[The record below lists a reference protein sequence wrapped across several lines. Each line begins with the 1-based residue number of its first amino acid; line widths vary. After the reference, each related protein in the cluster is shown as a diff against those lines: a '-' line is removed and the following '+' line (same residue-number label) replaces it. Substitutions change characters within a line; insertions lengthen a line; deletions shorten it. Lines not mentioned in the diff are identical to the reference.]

1 MLANIT
7 ALGPEAS
14 ENPYL
19 PYLAAL
25 ERGGII
31 DSPENMAEE
40 LHEPAGV
47 YIANGLIPNNRG
59 AGIVAVGNSLA
70 AYDLSR
76 VAFEGKAVEV
86 TPTPKSAV
94 EHDSGRITQEGGII
108 LEMGDGRIKLAGL
121 AIDVVSH
128 PWLADRLLQNTY
140 RPVSRRIAVV
150 ALSSFDVPEYEITDL
165 NIDTGVIRAQ
175 ERNKIF
181 GF

>member
-1 MLANIT
+1 MINGIGS
-7 ALGPEAS
+7 LGTEATD
-14 ENPYL
+14 NMYL

-31 DSPENMAEE
+31 ASPETMAEE
-40 LHEPAGV
+40 LNMPAGV

-59 AGIVAVGNSLA
+59 AGIVALGNSLA

-76 VAFEGKAVEV
+76 VTFEGNKMEV

-94 EHDSGRITQEGGII
+94 EHGSGRITEEGGVV

-121 AIDVVSH
+121 AIDVVAQ
-128 PWLADRLLQNTY
+128 PWLADRLLGDTF
-140 RPVSRRIAVV
+140 RSRAQRIAVV

-165 NIDTGVIRAQ
+165 NTETGVIRAQ
-175 ERNKIF
+175 ERTKII